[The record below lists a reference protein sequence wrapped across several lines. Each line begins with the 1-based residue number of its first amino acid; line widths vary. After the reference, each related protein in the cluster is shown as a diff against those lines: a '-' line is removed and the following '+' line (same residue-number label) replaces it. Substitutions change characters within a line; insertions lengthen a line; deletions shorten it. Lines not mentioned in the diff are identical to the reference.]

1 MKKRII
7 TISLVVVMLA
17 GAFAFSGFLAGKK
30 ELPPQ
35 RPKPQPVNYV
45 KVEEVYY
52 QAIPIQIEA
61 LGRVQSSQRVDLI
74 AEVGGKL
81 EPGAVQLEE
90 GQRFR
95 RGQVLANVNNR
106 EQVLNLQARK
116 SNFLNLLAI
125 ALADVKIDHPEAY
138 EEWNKYFLAIDME
151 KELAPLPA
159 VSSAKLKTYL
169 ATSNV
174 LSEYYSIKSLEENL
188 TKYQLRAPY
197 NGSVLGVALEIG
209 SVVSPGA
216 RVATL
221 IRTDR
226 LELKVPVLKDDIKYV
241 EIGKEVKLL
250 EESSAQ
256 EWTGRVS
263 RIADFIDPNNQS
275 INVYV
280 QIDNRQ
286 ADIYDGLYLKAL
298 IPGKIIEAGMA
309 IDRKVIRNKDQVFV
323 VQDSVLSLQQ
333 VEVAKISQEE
343 AVIGGLPEGTPVV
356 VDAPANAAENMKVK
370 IAN

>member
-7 TISLVVVMLA
+7 TISLVIVLLVV
-17 GAFAFSGFLAGKK
+17 AFSFSGFLASKK

-35 RPKPQPVNYV
+35 RPKPAPVNYV
-45 KVEEVYY
+45 KVEEVFY
-52 QAIPIQIEA
+52 QSIPVQIEV

-81 EPGAVQLEE
+81 QPGTVELEE

-95 RGQVLANVNNR
+95 RGQVLANINNR
-106 EQVLNLQARK
+106 EQVLSLQARK

-125 ALADVKIDHPEAY
+125 ALADVKIDHPKAY
-138 EEWNKYFLAIDME
+138 DTWNTYFNDISIEDD
-151 KELAPLPA
+151 LAPLPE
-159 VSSAKLKTYL
+159 VTSPKLKTYL

-174 LSEYYSIKSLEENL
+174 LSEYYNIKSLEENL

-197 NGSVLGVALEIG
+197 NGSILGVALEVG

-221 IRTDR
+221 IRTDK
-226 LELKVPVLKDDIKYV
+226 LELKVPVLKEDIRYV
-241 EIGKEVKLL
+241 EIGKEVKLV

-256 EWTGRVS
+256 EWSGRVT

-275 INVYV
+275 INVYIQV
-280 QIDNRQ
+280 NGRQ

-298 IPGKIIEAGMA
+298 IPGKVIEAGMA

-323 VQDSVLSLQQ
+323 VQDSVLALQH
-333 VEVAKISQEE
+333 VEVAKISREE
-343 AVIGGLPEGTPVV
+343 AVIGGLPEGTRVV
-356 VDAPANAAENMKVK
+356 VEAPANAAENMKVK
-370 IAN
+370 IAQ